1 MSYKANDADN
11 VSENIVEK
19 QGLAPTYKH
28 LNYNIYLFPWFN
40 EIPTETKGTVKWAIT
55 RTPKDTGCLGNFKN

>member
-1 MSYKANDADN
+1 MSNKANDAYN

-40 EIPTETKGTVKWAIT
+40 EIPTDT
-55 RTPKDTGCLGNFKN
+55 RVRPLRINPTISF